1 MKQPEINCSYDELR
15 AAITLQ
21 PHPRNPNTHSDEQ
34 IKLLAKIIQHQGW
47 RNPVVVSKLSGFI
60 VAGHGRLKAAEL
72 LGLDEVPVDLQ
83 DFKTEADE
91 LAHLVADNRIAELS
105 EINRVTLA
113 DIIADLDTGE
123 IDLELTG
130 FELPDLEE
138 LMTAEHPG
146 EGLTDDNEVPDP
158 PEQPVT
164 VEGDVWV
171 LGRHRIMCGDSTS
184 IDAVEKLMDGKK
196 ADSVITDPPYNQET
210 DGGFRGNIGKS
221 LKKQSSEIEHM
232 CDFDPT
238 TMLPILP
245 LVHNK
250 GKMNATI
257 FCNKDLVPDYLS
269 WAREAGYS
277 FNILVWKKPNAI
289 PLGGSYMPDIEYC
302 LVFRRSGK
310 FNTKVE
316 GVSYSKVLV
325 HSRETGLHPTMKP
338 VDMLEN
344 QIKIVSDRGDVIL
357 DLFGGSG
364 STLIACEKTSRH
376 CRMMELDPKYCDVII
391 KRWQEF
397 TGKKATHAETGKKFE
412 TH

>member
-105 EINRVTLA
+105 EINRATLA

-146 EGLTDDNEVPDP
+146 QGLTDDDEAPEP

-164 VEGDVWV
+164 VEGDIWL
-171 LGRHRIMCGDSTS
+171 LGDHRLMCGDSTS
-184 IDAVEKLMDGKK
+184 VDDVNKLMDGVKP
-196 ADSVITDPPYNQET
+196 DLIHTDPPY
-210 DGGFRGNIGKS
+210 G
-221 LKKQSSEIEHM
+221 
-232 CDFDPT
+232 
-238 TMLPILP
+238 
-245 LVHNK
+245 
-250 GKMNATI
+250 MNAVSNSAVLTKSYGTDI
-257 FCNKDLVPDYLS
+257 MGDDTPDVAKDAFQLINGLYPNAKQIWWGANYYCSVLPDS
-269 WAREAGYS
+269 ECW
-277 FNILVWKKPNAI
+277 LVWDKNNGASDQTDCE
-289 PLGGSYMPDIEYC
+289 LAWAN
-302 LVFRRSGK
+302 FRSVVRQFTQASEK
-310 FNTKVE
+310 TNRV
-316 GVSYSKVLV
+316 
-325 HSRETGLHPTMKP
+325 HPTQKP
-338 VDMLEN
+338 VSLMEWIIQRFNLSAKTIADY
-344 QIKIVSDRGDVIL
+344 
-357 DLFGGSG
+357 FGGSG
-364 STLIACEKTSRH
+364 STLIAAEKHGLR
-376 CRMMELDPKYCDVII
+376 CFIMEFDPKYCDVII
-391 KRWQEF
+391 NRWQDF
-397 TGKKATHAETGKKFE
+397 TGKKATHAETGRKFE